1 MSAIARPAPPPASPA
16 PLTRRRLLGTI
27 GRWGGGLGAAAL
39 PGRIADAAD
48 AGDGAIAAGRPA
60 SRPALAWRARSH
72 AQMPPPAPEVHLLN
86 RCAWGPSAA
95 DLSRVQALGIAG
107 WIEEQLDPWR
117 IDASAVE
124 GDLAAGLPTL
134 AMDLKALNAEK
145 EHTYRVP
152 DALNAATLYRQV
164 YSPRR
169 LYEVM
174 VDFWS
179 DHFSLDQYM
188 EGAHRGKTIDDREV
202 IRPHALGRFKDL
214 LTASA
219 RSVAMLRYLN
229 NELNVAGALNE
240 NYAREIMELHTLG
253 VAVDGQPYSEADV
266 LEVAR
271 CFTGWSWVHREGD
284 PQYGDFRFFPE
295 RHDRGLKRVL
305 GRVIPAAGGESDALA
320 VIDLLCAH
328 PATARFLAVKLV
340 RRFVTDDPLTHCPAL
355 VDRVAAA
362 YLDSD
367 GAIPAMLRALLLS
380 DEFATAFGRFGGR
393 LHRPMELA
401 VRMMRAT
408 AVPRALLVPALG
420 DPRQTFHAWYLNLVG
435 WDGFLNHMGH
445 VPFAWLTPDGYPDV
459 KESWTAAVVML
470 YRWNLGLALAEGRL
484 VPHFRPA
491 SLRPPGLGSAEEV
504 VDHWTRQLVGRPLDP
519 ADRATLLAYFTDG
532 GRLDLSQ
539 AGAAQEDRLI
549 ALILDSPY
557 LQWR

>member
-1 MSAIARPAPPPASPA
+1 MSPAKPRSPAEPRPVAPSATSPA
-16 PLTRRRLLGTI
+16 PLSRRGLLGAL
-27 GRWGGGLGAAAL
+27 GRLGGGLAAGAAAAGEV
-39 PGRIADAAD
+39 PVSAAQ
-48 AGDGAIAAGRPA
+48 AR
-60 SRPALAWRARSH
+60 RPALAWTARTS
-72 AQMPPPAPEVHLLN
+72 AQMPPPSPEVHLLN
-86 RCAWGPSAA
+86 RCAWGPTAA
-95 DLSRVQALGIAG
+95 DLERVRTLGIPG
-107 WIEEQLDPWR
+107 WIEEQLDPSR

-124 GDLAAGLPTL
+124 GALSMGLPTL
-134 AMDLKALNAEK
+134 GMDLLALEAEK
-145 EHTYRVP
+145 EHSYRVP

-169 LYEVM
+169 LYELM

-188 EGAHRGKTIDDREV
+188 EGAHRHKTIDDREV

-253 VAVDGQPYSEADV
+253 VAVEGQPYSETDV

-271 CFTGWSWVHREGD
+271 CFTGWSWAHRAGD
-284 PQYGDFRFFPE
+284 PQYGAFRFYPE

-305 GRVIPAAGGESDALA
+305 GQVIPAGGGENDALR

-328 PATARFLAVKLV
+328 PATARFLATKLV
-340 RRFVTDDPLTHCPAL
+340 RRFVADDPATHCPEL
-355 VDRVAAA
+355 VERVAGA
-362 YLDSD
+362 YLASEGD
-367 GAIPAMLRALLLS
+367 IPSMLRVLLNS

-401 VRMMRAT
+401 VRLMRAS
-408 AVPRALLVPALG
+408 AVPAALLPPALG
-420 DPRQTFHAWYLNLVG
+420 DPRQPFHAWYLNLVG

-491 SLRPPGLGSAEEV
+491 SLRPAGLDSAEAV
-504 VDHWTRQLVGRPLDP
+504 VDHWTWQLVGRPLAP
-519 ADRATLLAYFTDG
+519 ADRALLLAYFTDN
-532 GRLDLSQ
+532 GRLDLKQ
-539 AGAAQEDRLI
+539 AVATQEDRLI